1 MKHDFD
7 FETIADFPDPAAG
20 IGQLPLPQRQAS
32 KFDRP
37 PTRSRVAAMRA
48 SALCMALIYE
58 GAWLAIFN
66 KRGDLAALPRSTIV
80 AEVAIP
86 LAAAGIAMA
95 AATAQ
100 GVRGMGAAKGR
111 LATLALLSPTV
122 FAAATLLA
130 GPPDVDGEPFWSHAL
145 RCFLVTSLL
154 GLVPLALAAW
164 AFRRAFVAAPAWRM
178 AALAMACSATAA
190 ATMTFLCSVGSPAHV
205 LVGHGGL
212 MLVAGVAGALVGRRL
227 GEA

>member
-7 FETIADFPDPAAG
+7 FAKLADFPDPAAG
-20 IGQLPLPQRQAS
+20 IDRLPLPQRPAS
-32 KFDRP
+32 EVGRP
-37 PTRSRVAAMRA
+37 PTRSRVAARRA
-48 SALCMALIYE
+48 SALCLALIYE
-58 GAWLAIFN
+58 GAWLSIFN
-66 KRGDLAALPRSTIV
+66 KRGDLAALPRSTLF

-86 LAAAGIAMA
+86 LFAAAFAIA
-95 AATAQ
+95 AATFE
-100 GVRGMGAAKGR
+100 GVRGMGASKGR
-111 LATLALLSPTV
+111 LATLVLLSPAV
-122 FAAATLLA
+122 FSAATLLA

-154 GLVPLALAAW
+154 GLVPLVLAGW

-178 AALAMACSATAA
+178 AALAMACSAIAA

-212 MLVAGVAGALVGRRL
+212 MLVAGVGAALIGRRV